1 MLQRIVDS
9 ITPEALFLS
18 LYYGSGVLL
27 IRSDEFKGFYDKC
40 IVGAQN
46 VSAFCSAFTGEPFSY
61 ATVKRGEDFT
71 VNYKSLSVCTGA
83 LNIDKNRLTIVAAIQ
98 PGPLVKVNA

>member
-1 MLQRIVDS
+1 MDS

-46 VSAFCSAFTGEPFSY
+46 VSAFCSAFTGEPFSCI
-61 ATVKRGEDFT
+61 GF
-71 VNYKSLSVCTGA
+71 SCIGA
-83 LNIDKNRLTIVAAIQ
+83 LKMDKNRLTIVAAIQ

>member
-61 ATVKRGEDFT
+61 ATVKRGEDYS
-71 VNYKSLSVCTGA
+71 VKSNSLSVCKGA

-98 PGPLVKVNA
+98 PGQLVKVNA